1 MLSTQPH
8 RIASEPR
15 FPAMS
20 APRRFAAGILLI
32 AILCAS
38 SACAETAR
46 ITFILV
52 NDIYLMA
59 DQMLPDGER
68 RGGFARLAAVVKAER
83 ARGANVIV
91 AHAGDTLSPSLMSGL
106 DRGERI
112 LTLTNL
118 IAPDIFVPGNHEFD
132 FGKATF
138 LQRMAEAEFP
148 LYAANL
154 RGADGRPLP
163 NFNDRSITT
172 IDGVRIG
179 LTGATYDDT
188 PRTSSPEDLKFLPTV
203 ATTKDAAEALRR
215 EGADFVVAVVHAS
228 RQQDYAIFETRA
240 VDLVLSG
247 HDHDL
252 FIEFDGRNAMAESS
266 YDAHYVT
273 AIDVAINVKEESGR
287 RSVTW
292 WPQFRIIDTA
302 TVTPDPEVA
311 AVVAKYEGELSKE
324 LDDAL
329 GTTAVALDSRT
340 ATVRTRE
347 AAIGNLVADAMRA
360 STHADAAVT
369 NGGGIRGGK
378 VYPPGTTLTARD
390 VLTELP
396 FDNRILTI
404 EIAGAD
410 LRRALENG
418 LSQLPNPG
426 GRFPQVSGLTIEA
439 DTSRPAG
446 DRIVSIKVGDAPLD
460 ERKIYR
466 LATNDF
472 MARGGDGYTGF
483 RDAKPLLSALDAPLV
498 ANAVIAHIKALG
510 TVRTNADGRIVMK

>member
-1 MLSTQPH
+1 MLLISRRLATGLLLVP
-8 RIASEPR
+8 IGGV
-15 FPAMS
+15 
-20 APRRFAAGILLI
+20 RFAGA
-32 AILCAS
+32 APDA
-38 SACAETAR
+38 TAR
-46 ITFILV
+46 ITFVLV

-59 DQMLPDGER
+59 DELMPDGQR

-83 ARGANVIV
+83 TKASATSGHVIF
-91 AHAGDTLSPSLMSGL
+91 AHGGDTLSPSLMSGI
-106 DRGERI
+106 DHGKHI
-112 LTLTNL
+112 MTLTNL
-118 IAPDIFVPGNHEFD
+118 IPPDIFVPGNHEFD

-138 LQRMAEAEFP
+138 LQRMAEAKFP

-154 RGADGRPLP
+154 RGADGQPLP
-163 NFNDRSITT
+163 NFKDRSIATV
-172 IDGVRIG
+172 DGVRIG
-179 LTGATYDDT
+179 LTGATYDET
-188 PRTSSPEDLKFLPTV
+188 PRTSSPEDLTFLPTV
-203 ATTKDAAEALRR
+203 ATTKDAAETLRR

-228 RQQDYAIFETRA
+228 REQDYAIFESRA

-252 FIEFDGRNAMAESS
+252 FIEFDGGNAIVESS

-273 AIDVAINVKEESGR
+273 AIDVVITVKEENGR

-311 AVVAKYEGELSKE
+311 AVVAEYEGELSKE
-324 LDDAL
+324 LDAAL
-329 GTTAVALDSRT
+329 GTTAVAIDSRT

-369 NGGGIRGGK
+369 NGGGIRGGQ

-396 FDNRILTI
+396 FDNRVVAIDI
-404 EIAGAD
+404 SGAD
-410 LRRALENG
+410 LARALENG

-426 GRFPQVSGLTIEA
+426 RRFPQISGLTIEA
-439 DTSRPAG
+439 DASRPTG
-446 DRIVSIKVGDAPLD
+446 NRIVSIKVGDAPLD

-472 MARGGDGYTGF
+472 MARGGDGYSVF
-483 RDAKPLLSALDAPLV
+483 RDAKPLLSALDAPLLS
-498 ANAVIAHIKALG
+498 NAVIAYIKALG
-510 TVRTNADGRIVMK
+510 TVRSSVDGRIVLK